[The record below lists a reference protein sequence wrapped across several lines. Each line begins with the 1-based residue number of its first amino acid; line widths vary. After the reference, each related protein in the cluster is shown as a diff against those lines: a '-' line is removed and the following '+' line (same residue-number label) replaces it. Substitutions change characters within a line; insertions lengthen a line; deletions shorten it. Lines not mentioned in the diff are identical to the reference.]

1 MADTPAQSPPAPSY
15 RWVILAF
22 GILAYST
29 SQFARQNYGGV
40 QKFIAADFN
49 LDRAALGLLGSVF
62 FYAYA
67 LFQMPWGIASDRF
80 GNRGVTALGL
90 FLIAVAMAG
99 FATSESEAGLLFWRC
114 AAGVASAAVYVAMAG
129 AIARWFPAR
138 EGGFSQ
144 ATFAGVGGAA
154 GESAAFFLLPVLA
167 IYFASGWRSAT
178 NWMAMAI
185 AAMAVICLVFLRSAP
200 AAHLATTRKPF
211 PLALL
216 GDLRLWC
223 YAVVYMGFM
232 IGVRNAQAWTAI
244 YATDVYIT
252 AHGYDLNAGVVA
264 GGVLATL
271 AYSLLGRGV
280 GVPAAGRLS
289 DSLVKRGVPRM
300 TLVFVWLTIIV
311 VLFQLLSMQ
320 VTTIWLVASIAF
332 VMGIAVNSFP
342 LITVLVSE
350 TYGSEKTASV
360 FGFINTLG
368 QIAGATVL
376 AASGYLGIALNTG
389 ARNSL
394 AEYQGIWLAGMS
406 SVAITTL
413 VGGAMFVALRYR
425 TPSAQ
430 AVASPVP

>member
-1 MADTPAQSPPAPSY
+1 MADTRSQSESVVSY
-15 RWVILAF
+15 RWVILVF

-49 LDRAALGLLGSVF
+49 LDRAALGVLGSVF

-67 LFQMPWGIASDRF
+67 IFQMPWGIASDRF

-90 FLIAVAMAG
+90 FLIALTMLG
-99 FATSESEAGLLFWRC
+99 FATSQSEGALLFWRC

-129 AIARWFPAR
+129 ALARWFPPGER
-138 EGGFSQ
+138 GMSQ
-144 ATFAGVGGAA
+144 STFAGIGGAA

-178 NWMAMAI
+178 NWMAAVI
-185 AAMAVICLVFLRSAP
+185 AVMAVVCFAFLRSAP
-200 AAHLATTRKPF
+200 PAQQATTSKPF

-216 GDLRLWC
+216 GDMRLWC

-244 YATDVYIT
+244 YATDVYMS
-252 AHGYDLNAGVVA
+252 AHGFDLNAAVVA
-264 GGVLATL
+264 GGVLATV

-280 GVPAAGRLS
+280 GVPVTGRLS
-289 DSLVKRGVPRM
+289 DALVKRGVTRM
-300 TLVFVWLTIIV
+300 TLVFVWLTLII

-320 VTTIWLVASIAF
+320 VTTIWVVALIAC
-332 VMGIAVNSFP
+332 VLGTAVNSFP
-342 LITVLVSE
+342 LITVVVNE

-360 FGFINTLG
+360 FGFINTMG
-368 QIAGATVL
+368 QLAGASVL
-376 AASGYLGIALNTG
+376 AVSGYLGIALNTG
-389 ARNSL
+389 ERDSL
-394 AEYQGIWLAGMS
+394 AEYQGIWLAGMA
-406 SVAITTL
+406 SVMITTTI
-413 VGGAMFVALRYR
+413 GGAMYLAVKSR
-425 TPSAQ
+425 SAAP
-430 AVASPVP
+430 AVASVP

>member
-1 MADTPAQSPPAPSY
+1 MADTRLQSGSVASY

-90 FLIAVAMAG
+90 ALIATTMVG
-99 FATSESEAGLLFWRC
+99 FATSQSEGALLFWRC

-129 AIARWFPAR
+129 ALARWFPPGER
-138 EGGFSQ
+138 GLSQ
-144 ATFAGVGGAA
+144 STFAGIGGAA

-178 NWMAMAI
+178 NWMAAAIAVMAI
-185 AAMAVICLVFLRSAP
+185 VCFAFLRSAP
-200 AAHLATTRKPF
+200 PAQKATTSKPF

-252 AHGYDLNAGVVA
+252 AHGYDLNAAVVA
-264 GGVLATL
+264 GGVLATV

-289 DSLVKRGVPRM
+289 DALVKRGVPRM
-300 TLVFVWLTIIV
+300 TLVFTWLTLII

-320 VTTIWLVASIAF
+320 VTTMWVVALIALVL
-332 VMGIAVNSFP
+332 GTAVNSFP
-342 LITVLVSE
+342 LITVVISE

-360 FGFINTLG
+360 FGFVNMLG

-376 AASGYLGIALNTG
+376 AMSGYLGIALNTG
-389 ARNSL
+389 ERNSL
-394 AEYQGIWLAGMS
+394 AEYQGIWLAGMV
-406 SVAITTL
+406 SVAITTT
-413 VGGAMFVALRYR
+413 VGGAMFLALKYR
-425 TPSAQ
+425 STAP
-430 AVASPVP
+430 AVASSVP

>member
-1 MADTPAQSPPAPSY
+1 MADTRAQSGPVASY

-22 GILAYST
+22 GIVAYST

-80 GNRGVTALGL
+80 GNRGVTAFGL
-90 FLIAVAMAG
+90 FLIAMTMAG
-99 FATSESEAGLLFWRC
+99 FATSQSEGALLFWRC

-129 AIARWFPAR
+129 ALARWFPPGER
-138 EGGFSQ
+138 GFSQ
-144 ATFAGVGGAA
+144 STFAGVGGAA
-154 GESAAFFLLPVLA
+154 GESAAFFLMPILA

-178 NWMAMAI
+178 NWMAAAIAVMAI
-185 AAMAVICLVFLRSAP
+185 TCFVFLRSAP
-200 AAHLATTRKPF
+200 PASKATTSKPF

-223 YAVVYMGFM
+223 FAVIYMGFM
-232 IGVRNAQAWTAI
+232 IGVRNAQAWTVI

-252 AHGYDLNAGVVA
+252 AHGFDLNSAVVA

-271 AYSLLGRGV
+271 AYSLLGRGI

-289 DSLVKRGVPRM
+289 DALVKRGVPRM
-300 TLVFVWLTIIV
+300 TLVFVWLTLIV
-311 VLFQLLSMQ
+311 ILFQLLSMQ
-320 VTTIWLVASIAF
+320 VTTMWLVAII
-332 VMGIAVNSFP
+332 VCVLGTAVNSFP

-360 FGFINTLG
+360 FGFINMLG

-389 ARNSL
+389 ERNSL

-406 SVAITTL
+406 SVAITTAI
-413 VGGAMFVALRYR
+413 GGAMYAALRYR
-425 TPSAQ
+425 SASTP